1 MSTDTPL
8 SIPLA
13 HWPVDRDEAL
23 CLRRARRGDEAAL
36 AWIYQRH
43 ARALH
48 SLAWR
53 LVGSPQAAEDIVQDA
68 FMRLLG
74 GFTRIDPERPIGP
87 WLRQVVANL
96 AIDRLRRDWRMIED
110 EGSVLR
116 EAPAREPADHAEAS
130 GLLRHL
136 TPQARALVW
145 LNQVEGWSHQAL
157 GRRFGRS
164 ESWSKSIVSRAL
176 AQLRDIADHPG
187 TPTHEH

>member
-1 MSTDTPL
+1 
-8 SIPLA
+8 
-13 HWPVDRDEAL
+13 
-23 CLRRARRGDEAAL
+23 
-36 AWIYQRH
+36 
-43 ARALH
+43 
-48 SLAWR
+48 
-53 LVGSPQAAEDIVQDA
+53 
-68 FMRLLG
+68 
-74 GFTRIDPERPIGP
+74 
-87 WLRQVVANL
+87 
-96 AIDRLRRDWRMIED
+96 
-110 EGSVLR
+110 